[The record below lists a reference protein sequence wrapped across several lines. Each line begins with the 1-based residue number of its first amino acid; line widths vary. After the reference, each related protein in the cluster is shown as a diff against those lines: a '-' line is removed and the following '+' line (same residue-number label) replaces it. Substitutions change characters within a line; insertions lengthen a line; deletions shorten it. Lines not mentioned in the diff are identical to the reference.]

1 MIEGDD
7 VWELFIANG
16 IGFLLYLINMWL
28 YSHTAEGQEDKLLEP
43 GGMGHFTPGENGQ
56 YPPGSYRDSSDIRIP
71 DARESK
77 MIDRV
82 KKLWSYYSS
91 KR

>member
-1 MIEGDD
+1 ML
-7 VWELFIANG
+7 EL
-16 IGFLLYLINMWL
+16 
-28 YSHTAEGQEDKLLEP
+28 
-43 GGMGHFTPGENGQ
+43 GGMGHFAPGENGQ